1 MRLEDALLDSCL
13 CQPDAPLGGDPRR
26 LLVSDKSTAKQQLS
40 DLKPW
45 LNQQQTLLW
54 ANRRDAVL
62 LLLQGPDC
70 SGKDGVIRHVLS
82 ACNPQGL
89 ALHSFQAPSPAERAE
104 HWLQRYRQR
113 LPAPGL
119 LGVFNRSYYEGL
131 VSDVQDGLCPDAALA
146 SRRAEVA
153 TLETQLGQRR
163 IHLLKC
169 YLQLSR
175 GEQRLRLERRLELP
189 SKRWKLSRADLD
201 AHRQFDSLQARWASE
216 LAASH
221 SSAAPWYVIP
231 ADHRWQRDLLVASLL
246 ARTLERLQL
255 DWPAQPAPFSLAELQ
270 ACAG

>member
-1 MRLEDALLDSCL
+1 MRELAVGQRHEQGHHRSQMQGERQGQELGLSQEQNGEAGRADEKQERDEAAVHPALIAVAMLRVAPEV
-13 CQPDAPLGGDPRR
+13 QPQEARR
-26 LLVSDKSTAKQQLS
+26 SH
-40 DLKPW
+40 
-45 LNQQQTLLW
+45 NQPG
-54 ANRRDAVL
+54 A
-62 LLLQGPDC
+62 
-70 SGKDGVIRHVLS
+70 
-82 ACNPQGL
+82 
-89 ALHSFQAPSPAERAE
+89 AESAE

-131 VSDVQDGLCPDAALA
+131 VSDLQDGLCPDAALA

-189 SKRWKLSRADLD
+189 SKRWKLSRADLE